1 MLGLGAGDCAHSL
14 GFRLGLELDSLSL
27 RLGGGDL
34 RVPLCFGQG
43 DLFVGARIGGLSDR
57 RLQSLLFA
65 LPLELGDLGLLTFCL
80 AVASDRGPA

>member
-14 GFRLGLELDSLSL
+14 GFRLGLQLDSLSL

-34 RVPLCFGQG
+34 RVRSALAKVICS
-43 DLFVGARIGGLSDR
+43 LGASIGGLSDR

-65 LPLELGDLGLLTFCL
+65 LPLELGDLGLLDHYVLSGRRF
-80 AVASDRGPA
+80 R